1 MKFAILGTTSWG
13 TTLGIMLAKR
23 GENVSLIAQTTEEA
37 ERLNREQQNAKYA
50 PGQPFPPSLKATA
63 SMEEACKAA
72 DMTIIAVPSSRLRE
86 NARKIRKSLD
96 PSTILVSAVKG
107 LEAETGKRMSQL
119 LAEELPSAYKERTC
133 ALSGPN
139 LSKEIL
145 LGLPA
150 STVLACRNTAMAT
163 SGQNMLNS
171 STFRVYTNDDVAG
184 VEFGGALKN
193 IIAIGAGIADGL
205 GMGNNAKASFISRGL
220 AEITRLGVAA
230 GAHPSTFAGLAGLG
244 DLIATCESK
253 LSRNHYLGEQLA
265 KGRKLDEIRSTMIN
279 TVEGVDTTRAALVL
293 AKRYKV
299 EMPITQATYKVLF
312 EGLSPQKAMQELMSR
327 SPRPESEKTG

>member
-1 MKFAILGTTSWG
+1 MKFAIVGTTSWG
-13 TTLGIMLAKR
+13 TTLAIMLAKR
-23 GENVSLIAQTTEEA
+23 GEDVCLLAQTPQES
-37 ERLNREQQNAKYA
+37 ERLNRERQNAKYA
-50 PGQPFPPSLKATA
+50 PGQTFPPSLKAMA
-63 SMEEACKAA
+63 SIEEACHGAE
-72 DMTIIAVPSSRLRE
+72 MTIIAVPSSRLRE
-86 NARKIRKSLD
+86 NAKKIKKSLD
-96 PSTILVSAVKG
+96 AATILVSAVKG
-107 LEAETGKRMSQL
+107 LEAETGKRMTQL
-119 LAEELPSAYKERTC
+119 LAEELPSVFKERTC
-133 ALSGPN
+133 VLSGPN

-150 STVLACRNTAMAT
+150 STVLACRNTNIAT

-171 STFRVYTNDDVAG
+171 GTFRVYTNEDVPG

-205 GMGNNAKASFISRGL
+205 GMGNNAKASFIARGL

-279 TVEGVDTTRAALVL
+279 TVEGVDTTRAALIL

-299 EMPITQATYKVLF
+299 EMPIAQVTYQVLF
-312 EGLSPQKAMQELMSR
+312 EGMSPQKAMQELMSR
-327 SPRPESEKTG
+327 SPRPESEKID

>member
-1 MKFAILGTTSWG
+1 MKFAIIGTTSWG

-23 GENVSLIAQTTEEA
+23 GESVSLLAQTPEEA
-37 ERLNREQQNAKYA
+37 ERLNRERQNLKYA
-50 PGQPFPPSLKATA
+50 PGQSFPPSLKATA
-63 SMEEACKAA
+63 SVEDACRGS

-86 NARKIRKSLD
+86 NAKKLKKALD
-96 PSTILVSAVKG
+96 PATILVSAVKG

-119 LAEELPSAYKERTC
+119 LAEELPIAFKERTC
-133 ALSGPN
+133 VLSGPN

-150 STVLACRNTAMAT
+150 STVLACRNTTIAT
-163 SGQNMLNS
+163 SGQHMLNS
-171 STFRVYTNDDVAG
+171 GTFRVYTNDDVAG
-184 VEFGGALKN
+184 VEFGGSLKN

-220 AEITRLGVAA
+220 AEMTRLGVAA
-230 GAHPSTFAGLAGLG
+230 GAHPRTFAGLAGLG

-279 TVEGVDTTRAALVL
+279 TVEGVDTTRAALIL

-299 EMPITQATYKVLF
+299 EMPIAEATYRVLF
-312 EGLSPQKAMQELMSR
+312 EGVSPQKAMQELMSR
-327 SPRPESEKTG
+327 TPRHESEKYQ

>member
-1 MKFAILGTTSWG
+1 MKFAVLGTTSWG
-13 TTLGIMLAKR
+13 TTLAIMLAKR
-23 GENVSLIAQTTEEA
+23 GENVALIAQTPEEA
-37 ERLNREQQNAKYA
+37 DRLNKEKQNAKYA
-50 PGQPFPPSLKATA
+50 PGQPFPQSLKATA
-63 SMEEACKAA
+63 SMDEACKGA
-72 DMTIIAVPSSRLRE
+72 DMTLIAVPSSRLRE
-86 NARKIRKSLD
+86 NAKKIRKSLD

-107 LEAETGKRMSQL
+107 LEANSGKRMSQL
-119 LAEELPSAYKERTC
+119 LAEELMPVFKERTC

-150 STVLACRNTAMAT
+150 STVLACRNAAVAAA
-163 SGQNMLNS
+163 GQNMLNS
-171 STFRVYTNDDVAG
+171 NIFRVYTNDDVTG

-230 GAHPSTFAGLAGLG
+230 GAHPRTFAGLAGLG
-244 DLIATCESK
+244 DLIATCESR

-265 KGRKLDEIRSTMIN
+265 KGRRLDEIRSTMIN
-279 TVEGVDTTRAALVL
+279 TVEGVDTTRAALIL

-299 EMPITQATYKVLF
+299 DMPIAQATSRVLF
-312 EGLSPQKAMQELMSR
+312 EGLSPQKAMQELMNR
-327 SPRPESEKTG
+327 SPRGEADKAD

>member
-1 MKFAILGTTSWG
+1 MKFAIIGTTSWG
-13 TTLGIMLAKR
+13 TTLAIMLAKR
-23 GENVSLIAQTTEEA
+23 SESVYLLAQTPEES
-37 ERLNREQQNAKYA
+37 ERLNRERLNAKYA
-50 PGQPFPPSLKATA
+50 PGQSFPPSLKATA
-63 SMEEACKAA
+63 SAEEACSGAG
-72 DMTIIAVPSSRLRE
+72 MTIIAVPSSRLRE
-86 NARKIRKSLD
+86 NARNIKKSLD
-96 PSTILVSAVKG
+96 RETIFVSAVKG
-107 LEAETGKRMSQL
+107 LEAETGKRMTQL
-119 LAEELPSAYKERTC
+119 LAEELPAAFKEHTC
-133 ALSGPN
+133 VLSGPN

-150 STVLACRNTAMAT
+150 STVLACRNVKVATA
-163 SGQNMLNS
+163 GQSMLNS
-171 STFRVYTNDDVAG
+171 NTFRVYTNEDVTG

-193 IIAIGAGIADGL
+193 IIAIGAGISDGL

-230 GAHPSTFAGLAGLG
+230 GAHPRTFAGLAGLG

-253 LSRNHYLGEQLA
+253 LSRNHYFGEQLA

-299 EMPITQATYKVLF
+299 EMPIAEATSKVLF
-312 EGLSPQKAMQELMSR
+312 EGMSPQRAMQELMSR
-327 SPRPESEKTG
+327 SPRTESEKID